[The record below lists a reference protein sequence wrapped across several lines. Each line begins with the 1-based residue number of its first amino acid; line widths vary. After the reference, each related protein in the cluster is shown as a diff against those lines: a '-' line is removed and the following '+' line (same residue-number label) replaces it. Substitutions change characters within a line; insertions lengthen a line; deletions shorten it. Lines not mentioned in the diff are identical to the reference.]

1 MSFGSNADP
10 SVVVS
15 SNSFP
20 NSDLSRS
27 DDDPDDPGLFVL
39 MKLSSELPPVPTT
52 MLPGTVGLPEGEP
65 SSLFL

>member
-1 MSFGSNADP
+1 MSFGSKADP

-15 SNSFP
+15 SNP
-20 NSDLSRS
+20 DLSRS
-27 DDDPDDPGLFVL
+27 GDDPDDPGLFVL